1 MAKLV
6 SATYGDALFE
16 LAVQE
21 SKVDSL
27 YAEATDCLKVFEENS
42 ELGRLLNH
50 PKIDKSEK
58 EKVIENAFGQFV
70 SKDITGLL
78 VLMVSK
84 DRQKQIMETL
94 RYFIGKIK
102 EYKKIGSA
110 VVSTAKPLTAAQKEK
125 VLSRLL
131 ATTGYVD
138 FEIDYIV
145 DESLIGGM
153 VIRIGDRV
161 VDSSIKTK
169 LDEFAKDLKK
179 KSSWHNLYINRKRV
193 RWLHEFKT
201 GRNQLGN

>member
-94 RYFIGKIK
+94 RYFIGKIR
-102 EYKKIGSA
+102 EYKKIRQRGSIYSKA
-110 VVSTAKPLTAAQKEK
+110 ADSRTKRKSAFQTACN
-125 VLSRLL
+125 
-131 ATTGYVD
+131 
-138 FEIDYIV
+138 
-145 DESLIGGM
+145 
-153 VIRIGDRV
+153 DRV
-161 VDSSIKTK
+161 CG
-169 LDEFAKDLKK
+169 F
-179 KSSWHNLYINRKRV
+179 
-193 RWLHEFKT
+193 
-201 GRNQLGN
+201 

>member
-16 LAVQE
+16 LAVEE

-50 PKIDKSEK
+50 PKSEK

-179 KSSWHNLYINRKRV
+179 I
-193 RWLHEFKT
+193 
-201 GRNQLGN
+201 QLA

>member
-16 LAVQE
+16 LAVEE

-110 VVSTAKPLTAAQKEK
+110 VVSAKSLTAAQKEK

-179 KSSWHNLYINRKRV
+179 I
-193 RWLHEFKT
+193 
-201 GRNQLGN
+201 QLA

>member
-58 EKVIENAFGQFV
+58 ERVIEDTFGNYV
-70 SKDITGLL
+70 SKDMTGLL

-84 DRQKQIMETL
+84 DRQKQIIETL
-94 RYFIGKIK
+94 KYFLGRIK
-102 EYKKIGSA
+102 EYKKIGIA
-110 VVSTAKPLTAAQKEK
+110 TVSTARPLTAQQKDK
-125 VLSRLL
+125 VVSKLL
-131 ATTGYVD
+131 ATTGYTD

-145 DESLIGGM
+145 DETLIGGM

-169 LDEFAKDLKK
+169 LDGFAKDL
-179 KSSWHNLYINRKRV
+179 RKI
-193 RWLHEFKT
+193 
-201 GRNQLGN
+201 QLA

>member
-58 EKVIENAFGQFV
+58 EKVIENTLGKYV
-70 SKDITGLL
+70 SKDMTGLL

-84 DRQKQIMETL
+84 DRQKQITETL
-94 RYFIGKIK
+94 QYFLGRVK
-102 EYKKIGSA
+102 EYKKIGIA
-110 VVSTAKPLTAAQKEK
+110 TVSTARPLTSEQKDK
-125 VLSRLL
+125 VLSKLL
-131 ATTGYVD
+131 ATTGYAD

-169 LDEFAKDLKK
+169 LDEFAKDL
-179 KSSWHNLYINRKRV
+179 RKI
-193 RWLHEFKT
+193 
-201 GRNQLGN
+201 QLA

>member
-16 LAVQE
+16 LAVEE

-110 VVSTAKPLTAAQKEK
+110 VVSTAKPL
-125 VLSRLL
+125 
-131 ATTGYVD
+131 
-138 FEIDYIV
+138 
-145 DESLIGGM
+145 

-179 KSSWHNLYINRKRV
+179 I
-193 RWLHEFKT
+193 
-201 GRNQLGN
+201 QLA

>member
-50 PKIDKSEK
+50 PKIDKVK

-179 KSSWHNLYINRKRV
+179 I
-193 RWLHEFKT
+193 
-201 GRNQLGN
+201 QLA

>member
-58 EKVIENAFGQFV
+58 RKRLLKNAFGQFV
-70 SKDITGLL
+70 SKDLTGLL

-94 RYFIGKIK
+94 RYFIGKIR

-179 KSSWHNLYINRKRV
+179 I
-193 RWLHEFKT
+193 
-201 GRNQLGN
+201 QLA

>member
-16 LAVQE
+16 LAIEENQTVSFRQEVESLQQILRDNEE

-179 KSSWHNLYINRKRV
+179 I
-193 RWLHEFKT
+193 
-201 GRNQLGN
+201 QLA

>member
-16 LAVQE
+16 LAVEE

-179 KSSWHNLYINRKRV
+179 SSWHNLYINRKRV

>member
-16 LAVQE
+16 LAVEE

-58 EKVIENAFGQFV
+58 EKVI
-70 SKDITGLL
+70 

-179 KSSWHNLYINRKRV
+179 I
-193 RWLHEFKT
+193 
-201 GRNQLGN
+201 QLA

>member
-16 LAVQE
+16 LAVEE

-50 PKIDKSEK
+50 PI
-58 EKVIENAFGQFV
+58 IENAFGQFV

-179 KSSWHNLYINRKRV
+179 I
-193 RWLHEFKT
+193 
-201 GRNQLGN
+201 QLA

>member
-1 MAKLV
+1 MK
-6 SATYGDALFE
+6 
-16 LAVQE
+16 
-21 SKVDSL
+21 
-27 YAEATDCLKVFEENS
+27 
-42 ELGRLLNH
+42 R
-50 PKIDKSEK
+50 
-58 EKVIENAFGQFV
+58 KVIENAFGQFV

-169 LDEFAKDLKK
+169 LDELQGFEKNPAG
-179 KSSWHNLYINRKRV
+179 HNLYINRKRV

>member
-16 LAVQE
+16 LAVEE

-84 DRQKQIMETL
+84 DRQKQIMETPGIL
-94 RYFIGKIK
+94 
-102 EYKKIGSA
+102 SA
-110 VVSTAKPLTAAQKEK
+110 KSKN
-125 VLSRLL
+125 
-131 ATTGYVD
+131 
-138 FEIDYIV
+138 I
-145 DESLIGGM
+145 
-153 VIRIGDRV
+153 
-161 VDSSIKTK
+161 
-169 LDEFAKDLKK
+169 K
-179 KSSWHNLYINRKRV
+179 KSAAR
-193 RWLHEFKT
+193 
-201 GRNQLGN
+201 

>member
-16 LAVQE
+16 LAVEE

-94 RYFIGKIK
+94 RYFIGKAADSRTK
-102 EYKKIGSA
+102 RKSA
-110 VVSTAKPLTAAQKEK
+110 FQTACN
-125 VLSRLL
+125 
-131 ATTGYVD
+131 
-138 FEIDYIV
+138 
-145 DESLIGGM
+145 
-153 VIRIGDRV
+153 DRV
-161 VDSSIKTK
+161 CG
-169 LDEFAKDLKK
+169 F
-179 KSSWHNLYINRKRV
+179 
-193 RWLHEFKT
+193 
-201 GRNQLGN
+201 

>member
-94 RYFIGKIK
+94 RYFIGKIR
-102 EYKKIGSA
+102 EY
-110 VVSTAKPLTAAQKEK
+110 TAKPLTAAQKEK

-179 KSSWHNLYINRKRV
+179 I
-193 RWLHEFKT
+193 
-201 GRNQLGN
+201 QLA

>member
-70 SKDITGLL
+70 SKDLTGLL

-94 RYFIGKIK
+94 RYFIGKIR
-102 EYKKIGSA
+102 EYKKNRQRGSIY
-110 VVSTAKPLTAAQKEK
+110 SKAAD
-125 VLSRLL
+125 SR
-131 ATTGYVD
+131 
-138 FEIDYIV
+138 
-145 DESLIGGM
+145 
-153 VIRIGDRV
+153 
-161 VDSSIKTK
+161 TK
-169 LDEFAKDLKK
+169 R
-179 KSSWHNLYINRKRV
+179 KSSFPDCLQRQGMWILRLIIS
-193 RWLHEFKT
+193 
-201 GRNQLGN
+201 

>member
-58 EKVIENAFGQFV
+58 EKVIENAFGRFV

-102 EYKKIGSA
+102 EYKKSA
-110 VVSTAKPLTAAQKEK
+110 A
-125 VLSRLL
+125 R
-131 ATTGYVD
+131 
-138 FEIDYIV
+138 
-145 DESLIGGM
+145 
-153 VIRIGDRV
+153 
-161 VDSSIKTK
+161 
-169 LDEFAKDLKK
+169 
-179 KSSWHNLYINRKRV
+179 
-193 RWLHEFKT
+193 
-201 GRNQLGN
+201 